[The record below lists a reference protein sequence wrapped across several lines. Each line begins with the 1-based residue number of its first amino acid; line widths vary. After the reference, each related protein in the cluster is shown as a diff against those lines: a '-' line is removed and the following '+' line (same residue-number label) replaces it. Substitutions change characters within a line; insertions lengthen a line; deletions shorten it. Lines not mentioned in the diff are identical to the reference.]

1 MSFFLETLL
10 GGLMAGMLYALVA
23 LGFVLIYKASGVFNF
38 AQGAM
43 VLFAALAMARFSE
56 WFGAW
61 FTALGVSNFVAI
73 NLLAFVAAGGVM
85 FAVAWVIE
93 RLVLRHLVNQ
103 EGTTLL
109 MATLGITYFLE
120 GLGQSLFGS
129 SIYKIDIGMPKDPVM
144 ILESTFQGGI
154 LINKEDF
161 YAAII
166 AAVLVALL
174 SLFFQKTATGRALR
188 AVADDHQAAQSIGI
202 PLNRIWVIVWCVA
215 GVVALVAGMIW
226 GSKLGVQFSLTTV
239 ALRAL
244 PVVILGG
251 LTSVP
256 GAIVGGLIIGVGE
269 KLSEVYLGPFVGGGI
284 EIWFAYVLALGFLL
298 VRPQGLF
305 GEKIIDRV

>member
-1 MSFFLETLL
+1 MAFFLETLL
-10 GGLMAGMLYALVA
+10 GGLMAGMLYSLVA

-56 WFGAW
+56 WIPM
-61 FTALGVSNFVAI
+61 LGISDFFLVNV
-73 NLLAFVAAGGVM
+73 LAFIAAGAVM
-85 FAVAWVIE
+85 FCVAWVIE

-129 SIYKIDIGMPKDPVM
+129 SIYKIDVGMPKDPVM
-144 ILESTFQGGI
+144 ILESTFEGGI

-166 AAVLVALL
+166 AAALVALL
-174 SLFFQKTATGRALR
+174 SIFFQKTSTGRALR

-269 KLSEVYLGPFVGGGI
+269 KLSEVYIGPFVGGGI

>member
-1 MSFFLETLL
+1 MANFLEILL
-10 GGLMAGMLYALVA
+10 GGLMAGMLYSLVA

-56 WFGAW
+56 WIPQWTG
-61 FTALGVSNFVAI
+61 TDSL
-73 NLLAFVAAGGVM
+73 LLANMAAFVMAGGVM
-85 FAVAWVIE
+85 FVVAWLIE

-103 EGTTLL
+103 EGATLL
-109 MATLGITYFLE
+109 MATLGIAYFLE
-120 GLGQSLFGS
+120 GLGQTLFGG
-129 SIYKIDIGMPKDPVM
+129 SIYKIDIGMPKDPVFV
-144 ILESTFQGGI
+144 LESMFEGGI
-154 LINKEDF
+154 LVNKEDL
-161 YAAII
+161 YAAVI

-174 SLFFQKTATGRALR
+174 SVFFQKTSTGRALR

-226 GSKLGVQFSLTTV
+226 GSKLGVQFSLTTI

-256 GAIVGGLIIGVGE
+256 GAIIGGLIIGVGE
-269 KLSEVYLGPFVGGGI
+269 KLSEVFLGPYVGGGI
-284 EIWFAYVLALGFLL
+284 EIWFAYVLALLFLL
-298 VRPQGLF
+298 YRPQGLF